1 MLVDIKGDG
10 YYFKGNT
17 DCNNKMGV
25 ILDVNFIPYNQVTEI
40 LLVVDIEGNIIAPAY
55 KDKSLGF
62 IPLLQNYN
70 TKEGID
76 TFYRSNR
83 SLYGVVGSF
92 VMIVHGTVGFDKDTE
107 ELIEEKLSFYMPK
120 SISINFD
127 NVVCDKV
134 DDKKGINTFVVN
146 SSILNAYKNRVLS
159 SLNKENM
166 KSKLDYM
173 SSLIINN

>member
-1 MLVDIKGDG
+1 
-10 YYFKGNT
+10 
-17 DCNNKMGV
+17 
-25 ILDVNFIPYNQVTEI
+25 
-40 LLVVDIEGNIIAPAY
+40 
-55 KDKSLGF
+55 
-62 IPLLQNYN
+62 
-70 TKEGID
+70 
-76 TFYRSNR
+76 
-83 SLYGVVGSF
+83 
-92 VMIVHGTVGFDKDTE
+92 MIVHGTVGFDKDTE